1 MRLRALALLS
11 CAPWWFAAVP
21 AAANT
26 ELIGAPVQFHGTVVS
41 RPCNIEPQSADQLVE
56 MGTVIVK
63 TLYRYG
69 HTTPVPFSIKLTDC
83 KTTVFKSVSVT
94 FSGTEDGELPGKL
107 AINNGANGAAIALFD
122 HQGAD
127 IDLNKATS
135 AVALQNGPNS
145 LNFTAYVQGQPSAIQ
160 NQSITE
166 GEFTSVA
173 NFVLAY
179 Q

>member
-1 MRLRALALLS
+1 MRICVLALLS
-11 CAPWWFAAVP
+11 CVPWWFTAMP
-21 AAANT
+21 ATAHT

-41 RPCNIEPQSADQLVE
+41 RPCNIEPESADQLVD
-56 MGTVIVK
+56 MGAVLVK

-69 HTTPVPFSIKLTDC
+69 HTTPVPFSIKLTNC

-94 FSGTEDGELPGKL
+94 FSGTEDRELPGKL

-135 AVALQNGPNS
+135 AVVLQDGPNS
-145 LNFTAYVQGQPSAIQ
+145 LNFTAYVQGQPSAVK
-160 NQSITE
+160 NKSITE
-166 GEFTSVA
+166 GEFASVA
-173 NFVLAY
+173 NFVLSY

>member
-1 MRLRALALLS
+1 MRLRAFTLLV
-11 CAPWWFAAVP
+11 CAPWWVAVMP

-94 FSGTEDGELPGKL
+94 FSGAEDGELPGKL

-145 LNFTAYVQGQPSAIQ
+145 LNFTAYVQGRPSAIQ

>member
-1 MRLRALALLS
+1 MCIRDR
-11 CAPWWFAAVP
+11 
-21 AAANT
+21 
-26 ELIGAPVQFHGTVVS
+26 
-41 RPCNIEPQSADQLVE
+41 CNIEPQSADQLVE

-94 FSGTEDGELPGKL
+94 FSGAEDGELPGKL

-127 IDLNKATS
+127 ISLNKATS
-135 AVALQNGPNS
+135 AVALQNGPNN
-145 LNFTAYVQGQPSAIQ
+145 LNFTAYVQGRPSAIQ

>member
-11 CAPWWFAAVP
+11 CVPWWFTAMP
-21 AAANT
+21 ATANT

-94 FSGTEDGELPGKL
+94 FSGTEDGELPG
-107 AINNGANGAAIALFD
+107 
-122 HQGAD
+122 
-127 IDLNKATS
+127 
-135 AVALQNGPNS
+135 
-145 LNFTAYVQGQPSAIQ
+145 
-160 NQSITE
+160 
-166 GEFTSVA
+166 
-173 NFVLAY
+173 
-179 Q
+179 

>member
-11 CAPWWFAAVP
+11 CASWWFAAVP

-122 HQGAD
+122 GAGKA
-127 IDLNKATS
+127 IDLGTPAD
-135 AVALQNGPNS
+135 AVTLQDGPNALRFS
-145 LNFTAYVQGQPSAIQ
+145 AYVQARPSAIKDKTL
-160 NQSITE
+160 TE